1 MNKVSKVV
9 LYSVFFV
16 PVILLIGFFFWS
28 IAFDKTTEEVI
39 KDRDLAESFAS
50 KVNSLYYDKQNHNTK
65 IAVLANGYKY
75 QIFRKWEPKIQ
86 IGDSLFKRKGSLELI
101 VYKDNAIKATLDY
114 TDTYKK

>member
-1 MNKVSKVV
+1 MTKVSKGV
-9 LYSVFFV
+9 LYSAFFV
-16 PVILLIGFFFWS
+16 LVILLVGFFFWS

-50 KVNSLYYDKQNHNTK
+50 KVDSLYYDKQNHNTK

-86 IGDSLFKRKGSLELI
+86 IGDSLFKRKGSFKLI
-101 VYKDNAIKATLDY
+101 IYKDNAVKATVDY
-114 TDTYKK
+114 RDTYKK